1 MNNKTI
7 TEFGFR
13 IIWRIMEISEG
24 VINTFTF
31 FDLHIHGNTL
41 GWWHYI
47 FEFQQYEKS
56 ASPRIGQWKIP
67 RVGFFNVF
75 FYILKSFPFTSNLEG
90 SVAKRL
96 DLWTSNRPAS
106 IHAFPGRAEDWLG
119 LFAYSWSCHINIC
132 FIYSSFMP
140 HVSLD
145 SIIESFIAVGGV
157 SLWVSSVCWDTK

>member
-1 MNNKTI
+1 MKNNGDLGGCYKHLHLLRSPYPWQHTRMV
-7 TEFGFR
+7 TLHFR
-13 IIWRIMEISEG
+13 ISAIWEVCLSQDRPMEDPKSR
-24 VINTFTF
+24 F
-31 FDLHIHGNTL
+31 FLC
-41 GWWHYI
+41 
-47 FEFQQYEKS
+47 F
-56 ASPRIGQWKIP
+56 
-67 RVGFFNVF
+67 F